1 MWDQRPESQP
11 ATPGPVLSTAR
22 NSTCRPE
29 PWPVPLGHWELSL
42 AAQGLSLIPSS
53 QHGPSG
59 GGQEDR
65 TEAWGRGSTSPS
77 PAPPPLL
84 HLPAP
89 LGCAALELNTLL
101 QASMPNLPNPGSP
114 SHSRPSQRPPRTP
127 RCSPMTQQCPPQDS
141 WTPPGARD
149 SPGLRDLPQDP
160 DTSQYPQ
167 DSETPETQRHRPG
180 PRDSPGS
187 RDLWDP
193 ETPPTRT

>member
-1 MWDQRPESQP
+1 MGRHHTSPLTPERWPSLGMWDQRPESQP
-11 ATPGPVLSTAR
+11 ATPGPVLSTAHTAR

-53 QHGPSG
+53 QRGPPG

-84 HLPAP
+84 RLPAP
-89 LGCAALELNTLL
+89 LGCVALELNTLL
-101 QASMPNLPNPGSP
+101 QPSMPNLPNPGSP
-114 SHSRPSQRPPRTP
+114 SHSRPSQRPPRTL

-141 WTPPGARD
+141 WTLPRDQRLPRTQRPPPGPRYLPV
-149 SPGLRDLPQDP
+149 SPGLRDP
-160 DTSQYPQ
+160 
-167 DSETPETQRHRPG
+167 
-180 PRDSPGS
+180 
-187 RDLWDP
+187 
-193 ETPPTRT
+193 